1 MARTKKESKDKEW
14 IELCEYVKKE
24 ILQYD
29 DNMKF
34 PKYLALKLRGLKKGL
49 HIANN
54 NIESETCYDD
64 YTILCAFKICRKK
77 ILDYLSKNESK
88 IKDEKHRINLI
99 VKIVE
104 PEINDVYIRLRQAK
118 NREEKI
124 KENSYENQFNNGAK
138 YTRKTQ
144 DINGRMKKWF

>member
-54 NIESETCYDD
+54 NIESEACYDD

-104 PEINDVYIRLRQAK
+104 PEINDVYIRLRQSK

>member
-1 MARTKKESKDKEW
+1 M
-14 IELCEYVKKE
+14 
-24 ILQYD
+24 
-29 DNMKF
+29 
-34 PKYLALKLRGLKKGL
+34 

-54 NIESETCYDD
+54 NIESEACYDD

-144 DINGRMKKWF
+144 DTNGRMKKWL